1 MAELSNKNIKISVEN
16 QVATLDAACDLEAGY
31 DSGSLFPCLT
41 VEMQC
46 PDRQWHASRSQLAT
60 VVT

>member
-46 PDRQWHASRSQLAT
+46 LD
-60 VVT
+60 V